1 MVNRINRAD
10 RVDRKVGRS
19 IISCSNEQ
27 HILFPKAKITKGQ
40 LIDYYERI
48 APYMLPYVKDRLM
61 TLRRFPDGIDAKGF
75 YQKNTPDYF
84 PKFIKRKKVKKQTDG
99 VVNYLVCNNAATL
112 VYIANQGTITPHVTL
127 SKIDKLDYPDRMIF
141 DFDPSSI
148 KAFGKVKDA
157 AFAMREHLEDHGLT
171 SFVMTTGSRG
181 LHVVVPIKRQY
192 PFEDVRAL
200 AKNLAQ
206 ELADESP
213 GVLTL
218 EVLKAKRRGRIFI
231 DYLRNGYGATAVAP
245 YAVRAKPGAPVATPV
260 SWKELATLDSPQKY
274 TLKNIFRRLA
284 TGKDPWKA
292 FGRSAQSLKKLM

>member
-1 MVNRINRAD
+1 
-10 RVDRKVGRS
+10 
-19 IISCSNEQ
+19 
-27 HILFPKAKITKGQ
+27 
-40 LIDYYERI
+40 
-48 APYMLPYVKDRLM
+48 MLPYVKDRLM

-84 PKFIKRKKVKKQTDG
+84 PKFIKRKKVKKRTDG

-141 DFDPSSI
+141 DFDPGNNKS
-148 KAFGKVKDA
+148 FGKVVDA
-157 AFAMREHLEDHGLT
+157 ARAIRELLDDHGLI

-192 PFEDVRAL
+192 PFADVRAL

-206 ELADESP
+206 ELADENP

-245 YAVRAKPGAPVATPV
+245 YAVRAKPGAPVATPIF
-260 SWKELATLDSPQKY
+260 WKELATLDSPQKY

-284 TGKDPWKA
+284 AGKDPWKA
-292 FGRSAQSLKKLM
+292 FGGSAQSLKKLL

>member
-1 MVNRINRAD
+1 MAD
-10 RVDRKVGRS
+10 QTDQVDRKVGRY

-61 TLRRFPDGIDAKGF
+61 TLHRFPSGINHDGF

-99 VVNYLVCNNAATL
+99 IVNYLVCNNAATL

-127 SKIDKLDYPDRMIF
+127 SKINKLEYPDRMIF
-141 DFDPSSI
+141 DFDPVSI
-148 KAFGKVKDA
+148 KSFGKVKNA
-157 AFAMREHLEDHGLT
+157 ALAMRDLLESYGLT

-181 LHVVVPIKRQY
+181 LHVVVPIKRRY
-192 PFEDVRAL
+192 PFIDIRTF

-206 ELADESP
+206 ELANENP
-213 GVLTL
+213 RALTL
-218 EVLKAKRRGRIFI
+218 ELLKAKRRGKIFI

-245 YAVRAKPGAPVATPV
+245 YAIRALEGAPVATPV
-260 SWKELATLDSPQKY
+260 SWNELAKLDSPQKY

-284 TGKDPWKA
+284 TGSEPWKA
-292 FGRSAQSLKKLM
+292 FDKTAQTLKKFM